1 MLFMATEHK
10 HLTGPFMSQDNWPQ
24 TSFDFSLIQLKI
36 FKQTDNPQDL
46 TCLLIHW
53 LIGSCLSKLTTN
65 KEISQIQSLLYK
77 IFFIQ
82 AYQINFILPKDICPK
97 FPVCAISQI
106 LYLQSSLLTVALAFC

>member
-65 KEISQIQSLLYK
+65 KEISQIQSLLL
-77 IFFIQ
+77 I
-82 AYQINFILPKDICPK
+82 
-97 FPVCAISQI
+97 
-106 LYLQSSLLTVALAFC
+106 